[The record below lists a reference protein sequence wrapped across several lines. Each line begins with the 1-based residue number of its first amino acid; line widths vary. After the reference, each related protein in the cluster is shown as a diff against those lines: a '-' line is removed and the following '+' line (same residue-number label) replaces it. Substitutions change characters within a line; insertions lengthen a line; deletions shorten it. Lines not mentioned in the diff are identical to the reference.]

1 MIDGNL
7 RLYIP
12 HSLRSDVAIIEW
24 AADNPEAVIHGS
36 SSLEFANEEM
46 AILFWLRFGDDFYAA
61 AAADAAKVEKHRELQ
76 RLRRQKMRERIKPA
90 T

>member
-1 MIDGNL
+1 
-7 RLYIP
+7 
-12 HSLRSDVAIIEW
+12 
-24 AADNPEAVIHGS
+24 
-36 SSLEFANEEM
+36 M